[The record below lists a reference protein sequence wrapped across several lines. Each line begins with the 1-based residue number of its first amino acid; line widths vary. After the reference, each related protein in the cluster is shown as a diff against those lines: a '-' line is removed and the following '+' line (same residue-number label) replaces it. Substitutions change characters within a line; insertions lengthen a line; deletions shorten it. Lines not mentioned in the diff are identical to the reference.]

1 MQNEIDSVKS
11 DAAERVEQVNQQLEV
26 ERFRSKDEFD
36 RMKSKFVRDAE
47 NLKLELAETK
57 RLSDERVNAIDREMK
72 QCTLRLSSENDTQ
85 YQDQ

>member
-1 MQNEIDSVKS
+1 
-11 DAAERVEQVNQQLEV
+11 
-26 ERFRSKDEFD
+26 
-36 RMKSKFVRDAE
+36 MKSKFVRDAE